1 MLYKA
6 IKSFGGIITMT
17 VGDTKEI
24 ADVNIAQ
31 DLLKAGYIAE
41 MKPAEKGK
49 TETKTTAKTTRK
61 KRG

>member
-24 ADVNIAQ
+24 ADVNIAN
-31 DLLKAGYIAE
+31 DLLKAGYIEE

-49 TETKTTAKTTRK
+49 TNTGTAKTPRK

>member
-6 IKSFGGIITMT
+6 IKSFGGVITMT

-24 ADVNIAQ
+24 ADVNIAN
-31 DLLKAGYIAE
+31 DLLKAGYIEE

-49 TETKTTAKTTRK
+49 TNTGTAKTTRK